1 MSEHAMP
8 LANILTRR
16 LVWIAVAVLV
26 VNAVAVGIYYGSDR
40 QALEGE
46 VIERVMEQLEADLA
60 SSTDT
65 INRQTRAL
73 FQENPQDYGFAVIR
87 PDNTILDSE
96 NRELIPGEALDTGTF
111 AQDWLTRQETARG
124 SLLVASHKA
133 RVGNENLRLVF
144 VMADDPVGL
153 LWRALVAEFVTH
165 IWLPILPTAL
175 ILIAVNALMIRRGI
189 RPVVDAARWA
199 RSIKPGSPAPPLQ
212 GHAFP
217 REIVDLVTATHR
229 SLERLNEA
237 LASEKRRTA
246 EAAHALRTP
255 VSVLFAR
262 LDGLPAGAG
271 RDQLKADL
279 THLSRTVNQLLACAR
294 ADELTVPDSCRANL
308 GEIASKV
315 TAALAPF
322 AYENGVIL
330 SLSTNSAPVI
340 ARADSEAVELALT
353 NLVENAI
360 LHGGRGE
367 VEIFVNAGAS
377 ITVCDQGPG
386 LSSNAMARAFELF
399 WRGEGAAPGG
409 AGLGLA
415 IVARLQRAQGGG
427 VNAAN
432 RETGGA
438 QFTLS
443 YTSD

>member
-1 MSEHAMP
+1 MSEHPVP

-16 LVWIAVAVLV
+16 LVWIAAAVLIF
-26 VNAVAVGIYYGSDR
+26 NAVAVGIYYGSDR

-46 VIERVMEQLEADLA
+46 VIERIMAQLEADLGEGA
-60 SSTDT
+60 ERIGT
-65 INRQTRAL
+65 QTRAL
-73 FQENPQDYGFAVIR
+73 FETNPGDYGFAVIQ
-87 PDNTILDSE
+87 PDNRVLDSE
-96 NRELIPGEALDTGTF
+96 NRELIPPEAFDTGTF
-111 AQDWLTRQETARG
+111 AQDWLTRQESSLG

-133 RVGNENLRLVF
+133 RVDGENLRLVF
-144 VMADDPVGL
+144 VMAGDPAGL
-153 LWRALVAEFVTH
+153 LTQALVDEFVTH

-199 RSIKPGSPAPPLQ
+199 RSITPGSPAPPLQ
-212 GHAFP
+212 DRAFP

-262 LDGLPAGAG
+262 LDGLPAGPG

-308 GEIASKV
+308 EEIASKV

-322 AYENGVIL
+322 AYERGVTL
-330 SLSTNSAPVI
+330 SLSTTGLPVI
-340 ARADSEAVELALT
+340 ARADAEAVELALT

-360 LHGGRGE
+360 LHGGPGE
-367 VEIFVNAGAS
+367 VEIAVNADTTIA
-377 ITVCDQGPG
+377 VYDQGPG
-386 LSSNAMARAFELF
+386 LTSNAMARMFELF

-415 IVARLQRAQGGG
+415 IVARLQRAQGGS
-427 VNAAN
+427 VEAAN
-432 RETGGA
+432 HENGGA
-438 QFTLS
+438 RFTLS
-443 YTSD
+443 YISA